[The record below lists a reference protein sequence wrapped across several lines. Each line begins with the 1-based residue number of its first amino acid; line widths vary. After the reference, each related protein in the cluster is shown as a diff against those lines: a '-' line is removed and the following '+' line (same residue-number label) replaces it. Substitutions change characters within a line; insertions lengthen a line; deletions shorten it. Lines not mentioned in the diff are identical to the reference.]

1 MKNIIIVFSFLFFSF
16 NLNAQN
22 LNENKIIAKVGGQ
35 IITSVDLINEMKI
48 IAILNRLNPNEINS
62 KKLKENAMNNLIRLS
77 IKKNEIIRFGANSY
91 SANEYENIIK
101 NILNSLQLNMNQ
113 FNEVLNTNSITYDF
127 FKKRLEVNLIWNG
140 LIYSIYKNQI
150 SVNPLE
156 LESEIQSLLLK
167 QEKIKEYNLSEIEFI
182 LDDKKL
188 EKKQN
193 ELLKVIKTQSFV
205 KAVSLYSISETNVNE
220 GKIGW
225 INESSLSNSIL
236 SKIKN
241 LKIGEISEP
250 IKKKNSFLILK
261 INDIK
266 ETTNNSEK
274 DLEQINILKNKIIT
288 KKKEEKLNLF
298 SRSHFTQAENSILI
312 EINE

>member
-1 MKNIIIVFSFLFFSF
+1 MKKIIVVFLFLFLSF

-22 LNENKIIAKVGGQ
+22 LSENKIIAKVGGQ

-48 IAILNRLNPNEINS
+48 IAILNKLNPSEINA
-62 KKLKENAMNNLIRLS
+62 KKLKENAMNNLVRLS

-101 NILNSLQLNMNQ
+101 NILNSLQLNMDQ
-113 FNEVLNTNSITYDF
+113 FNEVLKKNSITYDF

-156 LESEIQSLLLK
+156 LESEMQNLLLK
-167 QEKIKEYNLSEIEFI
+167 KDKIKEYNLSEIEFV
-182 LDDKKL
+182 LDGEKL
-188 EKKQN
+188 EKKQK
-193 ELLKVIKTQSFV
+193 ELLEVIKTQNFN

-225 INESSLSNSIL
+225 INENSLSNSII
-236 SKIKN
+236 SKINN
-241 LKIGEISEP
+241 LKIGDISEP
-250 IKKKNSFLILK
+250 IKKNNSYLILK
-261 INDIK
+261 INNIK
-266 ETTNNSEK
+266 ETTNKSNN
-274 DLEQINILKNKIIT
+274 DLEYINNLKNKIIT

-298 SRSHFTQAENSILI
+298 SRSHFTKAENSILI
-312 EINE
+312 EFNE

>member
-1 MKNIIIVFSFLFFSF
+1 MKKIIVVFLFLFLSF

-22 LNENKIIAKVGGQ
+22 LSENKIIAKVGGQ

-48 IAILNRLNPNEINS
+48 IAILNKLNPSEINA
-62 KKLKENAMNNLIRLS
+62 KKLKENAMNNLVRLS

-101 NILNSLQLNMNQ
+101 NILNSLQLNMDQ
-113 FNEVLNTNSITYDF
+113 FNEVLKKNSITYDF

-156 LESEIQSLLLK
+156 LESEMQNLLLK
-167 QEKIKEYNLSEIEFI
+167 KDKIKEYNLSEIEFV
-182 LDDKKL
+182 LDGEKL
-188 EKKQN
+188 EKKQK
-193 ELLKVIKTQSFV
+193 ELLEVIKTQNFN

-225 INESSLSNSIL
+225 INESSLSNSII
-236 SKIKN
+236 SKINN

-250 IKKKNSFLILK
+250 IKKNNSYLILK
-261 INDIK
+261 INNIK
-266 ETTNNSEK
+266 ETTKKSNN
-274 DLEQINILKNKIIT
+274 DLEYINNLKNKIIT

-298 SRSHFTQAENSILI
+298 SRSHFTKAENSILI
-312 EINE
+312 EFNE

>member
-1 MKNIIIVFSFLFFSF
+1 MKKIIVVFLFLFLSF

-22 LNENKIIAKVGGQ
+22 LSENKIIAKVGGQ

-48 IAILNRLNPNEINS
+48 IAILNKLNPSEINA
-62 KKLKENAMNNLIRLS
+62 KKLKENAMNNLVRLS

-101 NILNSLQLNMNQ
+101 NILNSLQLNMDQ
-113 FNEVLNTNSITYDF
+113 FNEVLKKNSITYDF

-156 LESEIQSLLLK
+156 LESEMQNLLLK
-167 QEKIKEYNLSEIEFI
+167 KDKIKEYNLSEIEFV
-182 LDDKKL
+182 LDGEKL
-188 EKKQN
+188 EKKQK
-193 ELLKVIKTQSFV
+193 ELLEVIKTQNFN

-225 INESSLSNSIL
+225 INENSLSNSII
-236 SKIKN
+236 SKINN
-241 LKIGEISEP
+241 LKIGDISEP
-250 IKKKNSFLILK
+250 IKKNNSYLILK
-261 INDIK
+261 INNIK
-266 ETTNNSEK
+266 ETTNKSNN
-274 DLEQINILKNKIIT
+274 DLEYINNLKNKIIT
-288 KKKEEKLNLF
+288 QKKEEKLNLF
-298 SRSHFTQAENSILI
+298 SRSHFTKAENSILI
-312 EINE
+312 EFNE